1 MPSMSLAWHSHLWI
15 IWLFSLSLFIV
26 FFFFFWVFHMAV
38 RYNRP
43 SVHLQY
49 QKMKMDHL
57 SIYEYFCATFFLV
70 MLLGKGSSVCWC
82 LQVHAISGKS
92 LMRFSAT
99 ASKWNNNEAVPK
111 HQQQSHFIQFY
122 IGIYP
127 RLVVWFTI
135 EVSHRVN
142 DWRIAYRACL
152 WCGISSLMQWN

>member
-1 MPSMSLAWHSHLWI
+1 MTFTSLNNQVVFPFLIHSFFPSSSGYS
-15 IWLFSLSLFIV
+15 IWLLGITV
-26 FFFFFWVFHMAV
+26 
-38 RYNRP
+38 RP

-70 MLLGKGSSVCWC
+70 MLLGWC

-111 HQQQSHFIQFY
+111 HQQQSHFIQFH
-122 IGIYP
+122 IGIFP
-127 RLVVWFTI
+127 KLVVWFTI
-135 EVSHRVN
+135 EVSHRVD
-142 DWRIAYRACL
+142 DWRIGYRACL